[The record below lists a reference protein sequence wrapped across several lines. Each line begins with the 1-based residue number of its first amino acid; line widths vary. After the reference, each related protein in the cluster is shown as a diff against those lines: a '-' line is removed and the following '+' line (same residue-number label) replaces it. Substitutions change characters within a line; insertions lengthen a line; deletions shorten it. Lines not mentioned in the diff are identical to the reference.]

1 MISNPILFIG
11 LSVLFSVLA
20 LMIFDI
26 VGKKFKEKVTKKE
39 EKIEDVQ
46 KTNKEVEDPKRQATP
61 STSYLDLLQVLNMT
75 IEKELYFT
83 VKLKF
88 EFQDVKIIDFNKSLE
103 SISAHIMEALSQTYL
118 DDLSYYHNRKWVME
132 YVVRT
137 VRIYLTDYIK
147 NHPVI

>member
-26 VGKKFKEKVTKKE
+26 VSKKFKEKVTKKE

-46 KTNKEVEDPKRQATP
+46 KTNKEVEDPKRQVTP

-118 DDLSYYHNRKWVME
+118 DDLSYYHNKKWVME